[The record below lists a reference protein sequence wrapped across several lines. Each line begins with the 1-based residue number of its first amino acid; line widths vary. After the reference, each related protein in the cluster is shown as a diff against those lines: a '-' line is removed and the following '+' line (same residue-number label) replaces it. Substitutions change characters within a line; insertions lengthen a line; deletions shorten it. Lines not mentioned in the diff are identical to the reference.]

1 MMAMLVL
8 MVLILIASQIR
19 ISTMTDG
26 RIARN
31 QGTLS
36 NMDLAIE
43 SAFLKV
49 YEDLKA
55 DAAED
60 SGGGGG
66 GAGGGFGGGG
76 AGAAPDAGGGGA
88 TDSSKDSWAKP
99 GRTEI
104 NELQLRFYYQDED
117 SKYNILAMLTEDEDE
132 AEKARDR
139 VIRILDLCREGTED
153 DLDRG
158 DAESMADAM
167 LDHMQRRSE
176 SMLPRPELLSDDEED
191 EDLGLPMSLREF
203 VVLPEFHPSHF
214 RDYRDENGDVVHS
227 IGSFLTLWTSLTTV
241 DEASQSGA
249 TNPSGTGN
257 SQGTGGS
264 PQAPD
269 NSTTTTSSGTGPGQD
284 ELSAGSGDG
293 APGVPDNTPGDG
305 AGATPSAADTSAPKI
320 NINRAPVAVLK
331 ALMDDRDVDSRFW
344 DAMIEYRNEEDEE
357 ATEDSDEESPVD
369 EFGNEIIVRKIFN
382 SVNDVAQL
390 DGWDNLEPIV
400 QAELRA
406 LLDVKSDVF
415 SVYITARR
423 STADSGDTNFYVDEQ
438 SVEEDE
444 QLGLDLLRTVR
455 CIVWRRTEGDEAEI
469 IPLVR
474 WEVLDY
480 VPFEVLDYPGE
491 DR

>member
-8 MVLILIASQIR
+8 MILILIASQIR
-19 ISTMTDG
+19 ISTITDA

-36 NMDLAIE
+36 NMDLVIE

-60 SGGGGG
+60 SGGGEGG
-66 GAGGGFGGGG
+66 GSAPGGLGGGG
-76 AGAAPDAGGGGA
+76 APDAGGGGA
-88 TDSSKDSWAKP
+88 TDSSKDGWARP

-104 NELQLRFYYQDED
+104 NELQLRFYFQDED
-117 SKYNILAMLTEDEDE
+117 SKYNILSMLTEDEEE

-139 VIRILDLCREGTED
+139 VARILDLCREGTD
-153 DLDRG
+153 ADIDGG

-167 LDHMQRRSE
+167 LAHMQQRSN
-176 SMLPRPELLSDDEED
+176 SMLPRPTLLSDDED
-191 EDLGLPMSLREF
+191 NEDLGLPMSLREF

-214 RDYRDENGDVVHS
+214 RDYRDEEGNVVHS

-241 DEASQSGA
+241 DEASGGSGPA
-249 TNPSGTGN
+249 NPSGGTPSGAGAAPSGSGGLGSGAGADEA
-257 SQGTGGS
+257 SQ
-264 PQAPD
+264 
-269 NSTTTTSSGTGPGQD
+269 
-284 ELSAGSGDG
+284 AGSSPLSDDGDSIPGG
-293 APGVPDNTPGDG
+293 ADNTPGDS
-305 AGATPSAADTSAPKI
+305 AGATPSAADTDAAPKI

-331 ALMDDRDVDSRFW
+331 SLMDDRDVSSNFW
-344 DAMIEYRNEEDEE
+344 DALIEYRNEEDE
-357 ATEDSDEESPVD
+357 TETDDSEDPPVD
-369 EFGNEIIVRKIFN
+369 EFGNEIVVRQIFN
-382 SVNDVAQL
+382 AVNDLAQL
-390 DGWDNLEPIV
+390 DGWENLEPIV

-406 LLDVKSDVF
+406 LLTVKSDVF
-415 SVYITARR
+415 SVFITARR
-423 STADSGDTNFYVDEQ
+423 RTAESDDTEFFIDEQ
-438 SVEEDE
+438 AVEEDE

-455 CIVWRRTEGDEAEI
+455 CVLWRRTSGEEAEI

-491 DR
+491 ER

>member
-19 ISTMTDG
+19 ISTMTDS

-66 GAGGGFGGGG
+66 AAAGGFGGGG
-76 AGAAPDAGGGGA
+76 EGAAPDAGGGGA
-88 TDSSKDSWAKP
+88 TDSSKDSWATP

-104 NELQLRFYYQDED
+104 NELQLRFYFQDED

-132 AEKARDR
+132 AEKAHDR
-139 VIRILDLCREGTED
+139 VVRILDLCREGTED
-153 DLDRG
+153 DIDRG

-176 SMLPRPELLSDDEED
+176 SMLPRPELLSDDEDD

-257 SQGTGGS
+257 NQGTSGS
-264 PQAPD
+264 SQTAQD
-269 NSTTTTSSGTGPGQD
+269 GTSTNTAGFGADQEALRAGIGNAGP
-284 ELSAGSGDG
+284 S
-293 APGVPDNTPGDG
+293 VPDNTAGDG
-305 AGATPSAADTSAPKI
+305 AGATASAADTSAPKI
-320 NINRAPVAVLK
+320 NINRAPIAVLK

-344 DAMIEYRNEEDEE
+344 DAMIEFRNEEDEE
-357 ATEDSDEESPVD
+357 ATEDSDEEPPVD
-369 EFGNEIIVRKIFN
+369 EFGNEIIVRQIFN
-382 SVNDVAQL
+382 SVNDIAQL
-390 DGWDNLEPIV
+390 DGWENLEPIV

-415 SVYITARR
+415 SVFITARR
-423 STADSGDTNFYVDEQ
+423 STADSGDTDFFVDEQ
-438 SVEEDE
+438 AVEEDE

-455 CIVWRRTEGDEAEI
+455 CVVWRRTGGDEAEI
-469 IPLVR
+469 VPLIR

-480 VPFEVLDYPGE
+480 VPFEVLDYPDE